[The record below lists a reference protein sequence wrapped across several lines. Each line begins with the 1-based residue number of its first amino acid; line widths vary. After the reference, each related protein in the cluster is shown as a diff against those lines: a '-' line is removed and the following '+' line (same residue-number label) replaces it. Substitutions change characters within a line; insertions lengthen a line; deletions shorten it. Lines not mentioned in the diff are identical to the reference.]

1 MTQKI
6 YNSILLAAAKDQPC
20 LAILIDPEKFNLENT
35 ANFLETLPNTTTH
48 LLVGGSTV
56 EGERCEQTVASLK
69 NHTAL
74 PIVLFPGDY
83 HQITPKA
90 DAVLFLSLL
99 SGRNP
104 EYLIGQQV
112 KAVRQLEKLTLE
124 VIPTAYLLID
134 GGTESAVAHVSETQ
148 AMPQEQIEAIVH
160 TAKAGE
166 YMGAQLIYLE
176 AGSGAIH
183 PVHPAIISAVKEV
196 VQIPLIV
203 GGGIRTEAQKMAAY
217 QAGAHMVVMGTAYE
231 TNHQVD
237 PSTTNKNLIA

>member
-1 MTQKI
+1 MMRKI
-6 YNSILLAAAKDQPC
+6 YSSMLLAAAENQSC
-20 LAILIDPEKFNLENT
+20 LAILIDPEKFNTNNT

-48 LLVGGSTV
+48 LFVGGSTV

-134 GGTESAVAHVSETQ
+134 GGTESAVARVSETQ

-203 GGGIRTEAQKMAAY
+203 GGGIRTEAQKIAAY
-217 QAGAHMVVMGTAYE
+217 QAGAHMVVMGTVYE
-231 TNHQVD
+231 TNHHVD